1 MRAMRVLIAEDHPD
15 LVEILKEGLQAE
27 GMAVDTAPDGGRA
40 LELLGVNGYDVLVL
54 DRDLPVVHG
63 DEVCRALVAG
73 GAETR
78 VLMLTAAGAV
88 GDRVD
93 GLSLGADDY
102 LPKPFAF
109 AELVARIRALGRRA
123 RPARPPVLR
132 RAGVRL
138 DTARR
143 VADRDGRV
151 LNLTGK
157 EFGVLEE
164 LLGAD
169 GSVVTSEELLERVWD
184 AYADPFTNTVRVT
197 VMRLRRKLGEPGVI
211 ETVPS
216 VGYRIP

>member
-1 MRAMRVLIAEDHPD
+1 MLIAEDHPD

-73 GAETR
+73 GADTR
-78 VLMLTAAGAV
+78 VLMLTAAGTV
-88 GDRVD
+88 GDLVD

-138 DTARR
+138 DTTRR

-197 VMRLRRKLGEPGVI
+197 MMRLRRKLGEPGVI